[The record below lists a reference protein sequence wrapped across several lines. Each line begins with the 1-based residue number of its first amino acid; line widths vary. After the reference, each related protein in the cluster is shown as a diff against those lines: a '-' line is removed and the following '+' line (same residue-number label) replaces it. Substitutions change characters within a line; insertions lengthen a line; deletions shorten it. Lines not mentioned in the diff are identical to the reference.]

1 MAKDFTSILKTQDI
15 TLNTIPHTDLLQRI
29 GAGLATLQARL
40 DTLDAQLADL
50 REAGVWLDASGAA
63 VVPGWSER
71 KEDGRHI
78 GWVLVWPSNYAEEA
92 GVSRRKYVSKS
103 DLEATRARTERTKRY
118 ATVLEE
124 RRRLAGDLRA
134 VGNDLNNILRWRKW

>member
-1 MAKDFTSILKTQDI
+1 MNVDTERQIVLKTAA
-15 TLNTIPHTDLLQRI
+15 PHADLLQRI

-40 DTLDAQLADL
+40 DKLDGQLAGL
-50 REAGVWLDASGAA
+50 REAGVFLDASGAA
-63 VVPGWSER
+63 VVPSWSER

-103 DLEATRARTERTKRY
+103 DLEATRARTERTKEY
-118 ATVLEE
+118 ARLMDDY
-124 RRRLAGDLRA
+124 RRLARDLAA
-134 VGNDLNNILRWRKW
+134 VGHELKNIVRWRGW